1 MDQSRDKESQQQQ
14 ALFEVRKEKVVLQ
27 QKIDALEADL
37 KDLRALNEKM
47 NGNLREAQGESA
59 QMRIA
64 ENAMKEHLGNVKK
77 ELREKEAEVRDMSV

>member
-1 MDQSRDKESQQQQ
+1 M
-14 ALFEVRKEKVVLQ
+14 RKEKVFLQ
-27 QKIDALEADL
+27 QKIDALEADI
-37 KDLRALNEKM
+37 KDLRATNEKM

-64 ENAMKEHLGNVKK
+64 ENAMKEHLGNVKR